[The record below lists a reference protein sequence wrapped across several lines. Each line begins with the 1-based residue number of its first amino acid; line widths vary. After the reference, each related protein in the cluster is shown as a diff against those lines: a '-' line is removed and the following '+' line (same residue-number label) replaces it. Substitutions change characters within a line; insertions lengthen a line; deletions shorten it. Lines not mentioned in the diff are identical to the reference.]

1 MEKADQREK
10 FHSIR
15 TTVMRTRQTSFQIS
29 HTSLRIQIR
38 RIHVINSLRKLFN
51 MIFHLPT
58 GVLSIDSPIL
68 AAK

>member
-1 MEKADQREK
+1 
-10 FHSIR
+10 
-15 TTVMRTRQTSFQIS
+15 MRTRQTSFQIS
-29 HTSLRIQIR
+29 HTRLRIQIR
-38 RIHVINSLRKLFN
+38 RIHVINSLRKVFI

>member
-15 TTVMRTRQTSFQIS
+15 TTVMRTRQTSFQNT
-29 HTSLRIQIR
+29 HTSLRIQII

-68 AAK
+68 VAK